1 MNIRTV
7 FIALTTTLLMSIVV
21 TVGCFGQE
29 LPQVGTVIDKSN
41 YKKYAHLF
49 PAEYLPA
56 LEDGF
61 GGLIKPA
68 TLKVTAGSPHPLS
81 QEFLALSAV
90 NKGKYSLDKDGNILG
105 GWMRQGLPF
114 PDINKNDKDWITKV
128 MWNFSARYVGDE
140 EKNHTF
146 TWTQRRGEDIRFTEV
161 EVHWLFFTNRL
172 VTPPKP
178 LMENPTGAA
187 RIMLLNFLFPPSM
200 KNTLQTAIRYM
211 DPTKGDETYMYL
223 PSMRR
228 VLRADSAQ
236 RSTPVQG
243 LFSALDD
250 FDGCDVRTPDFSYKL
265 VAEQKIMAESDA
277 PPVGKAFENTLKKEG
292 KITNPVSTAAARD
305 VYVIDLIPKDPK
317 YPQSKKRI
325 WIDKENYVVYWAVAW
340 DKGGKPWKIW
350 NFGHNPYGA
359 KSESFVHVANSLSA
373 DIQFGM
379 VACGSWDYKLN
390 MGGMKWEEYSP
401 QSMVRRAKQ

>member
-1 MNIRTV
+1 MKVRTV
-7 FIALTTTLLMSIVV
+7 FITVATTLLMTFVV
-21 TVGCFGQE
+21 TITCFSQE

-56 LEDGF
+56 FEDGF
-61 GGLIKPA
+61 GGQIVPSKM
-68 TLKVTAGSPHPLS
+68 KVDAVKSHP
-81 QEFLALSAV
+81 FGTDFIALSEA
-90 NKGKYSLDKDGNILG
+90 NKGKYSLDKDGNIVG
-105 GWMRQGLPF
+105 GWKRNGLPF
-114 PDINKNDKDWITKV
+114 PDLQKSDKDFLTKL

-140 EKNHTF
+140 EINRTY
-146 TWTQRRGEDIRFTEV
+146 TWMQRRGEDARFSEV

-172 VTPPKP
+172 QNPPKP
-178 LMENPTGAA
+178 VMQNPNDAA
-187 RIMLLNFLFPPSM
+187 RLMLLNYIYPPSM
-200 KNTLQTAIRYM
+200 KNTLNTAIRYM
-211 DPTKGDETYMYL
+211 DPRKNDETYLYL

-250 FDGCDVRTPDFSYKL
+250 FDGCDVRTPEFNYKL
-265 VAEQKIMAESDA
+265 VAEQKIMAQSDG
-277 PPVGKAFENTLKKEG
+277 PNFGKAFGDTIKKDG
-292 KITNPVSTAAARD
+292 KISNPITSGAVKD
-305 VYVIDLIPKDPK
+305 VYVIDIIPKDPK
-317 YPQSKKRI
+317 YPQNKKRI
-325 WIDKENYVVYWAVAW
+325 WIDRENYVVYWAVAW
-340 DKGGKPWKIW
+340 DKAGKPWKLW
-350 NFGHNPYGA
+350 NYAHRPYENKGIHFLHVD
-359 KSESFVHVANSLSA
+359 SFYAM

-379 VACGSWDYKLN
+379 VSSGTWDWKVN